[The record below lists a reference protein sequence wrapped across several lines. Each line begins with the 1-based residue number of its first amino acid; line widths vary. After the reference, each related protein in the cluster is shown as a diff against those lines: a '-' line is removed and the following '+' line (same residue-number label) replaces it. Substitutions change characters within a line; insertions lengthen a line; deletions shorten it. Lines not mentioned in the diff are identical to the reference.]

1 MASISPYSK
10 ACSCYNSPME
20 NTPTG
25 KKSLI
30 VLSVIGLL
38 VSLQVGFT
46 TFIDSS
52 YLARALMPITPEPD
66 RFVGYIFAATAA
78 IALAFFLVAPRLL
91 RKYGN
96 TKVSLFASIT
106 LPLGLLLIAL
116 PIPLPLTVLTYLLIT
131 LDTTIL
137 FAALDIYVSRYVS
150 EAKMGF
156 LHGIFFAMCSL
167 GFMLS
172 PALSGV
178 IAEGYQMSY
187 VYIAA
192 ALAALPIPFIIW
204 ASFRDFSDP
213 GYEDVPLLPSKE
225 LHTAAPDLIP
235 VFSAQFALQTFYVM
249 MTIYIPLYFVEHIG
263 FTYDKFGYII
273 TIALAMFVILPT
285 PFGWLADKFMGE
297 KEMIITGISLMGV
310 SLIAI
315 PMLAEHQQTFWLW
328 ALVLIISRI
337 GATAT
342 ESMSDAFFF
351 KRIEYAH
358 PSLIAFYRRARPLA
372 WLIVPT
378 IGATLLS
385 LRIVDISQLLMLS
398 GIAILFTIFFTARLR
413 DTL

>member
-1 MASISPYSK
+1 
-10 ACSCYNSPME
+10 ME

-25 KKSLI
+25 KRSLI
-30 VLSVIGLL
+30 ALSTIGLL
-38 VSLQVGFT
+38 VSLQIGFT
-46 TFIDSS
+46 TYIDSS
-52 YLARALMPITPEPD
+52 YLSHALSKITAEPD

-78 IALAFFLVAPRLL
+78 IALLYFLLAPRLL
-91 RKYGN
+91 RKFGN
-96 TKVSLFASIT
+96 TKVSIMASST
-106 LPLGLLLIAL
+106 LPVGLLLIAL
-116 PIPLPLTVLTYLLIT
+116 PLPLPLTILTYLLIT

-137 FAALDIYVSRYVS
+137 FAALDVYVSRYVS
-150 EAKMGF
+150 EEKMGF
-156 LHGIFFAMCSL
+156 VHGIFFAMCSL

-172 PALSGV
+172 PALSGY
-178 IAEGYQMSY
+178 IAAGYALHY

-192 ALAALPIPFIIW
+192 ALSALPIPFIIW
-204 ASFRDFSDP
+204 KSFYDFSDP
-213 GYEDVPLLPSKE
+213 GYENVPLFIGKE
-225 LHTAAPDLIP
+225 LHDAAPDLLP

-249 MTIYIPLYFVEHIG
+249 MTVYIPLYFVEHIG

-285 PFGWLADKFMGE
+285 PFGWLADKFIGE
-297 KEMIITGISLMGV
+297 KEMIITGMILMGA

-315 PMLAEHQQTFWLW
+315 PILAEQHHTFLLW
-328 ALVLIISRI
+328 AIILIFSRI

-385 LRIVDISQLLMLS
+385 LQIVDISHLLMYS
-398 GIAILFTIFFTARLR
+398 GVAIIFTIVLTARLR

>member
-1 MASISPYSK
+1 
-10 ACSCYNSPME
+10 ME

-25 KKSLI
+25 KRSLI
-30 VLSVIGLL
+30 ALSTIGLL

-52 YLARALMPITPEPD
+52 YLAHALSKFTTEPD
-66 RFVGYIFAATAA
+66 RLVGYIFAATAA
-78 IALAFFLVAPRLL
+78 LALFYFLIAPKLL
-91 RKYGN
+91 RKFGN
-96 TKVSLFASIT
+96 TKVSILASST
-106 LPLGLLLIAL
+106 LPLGLILIAL
-116 PIPLPLTVLTYLLIT
+116 PIPLPLTILTYLLVT

-137 FAALDIYVSRYVS
+137 FASLDIYVSRYVS

-156 LHGIFFAMCSL
+156 IHGIFFAMCSL

-172 PALSGV
+172 PALSGY
-178 IAEGYQMSY
+178 IAAGYMMNY

-192 ALAALPIPFIIW
+192 AISALPIPFIIW
-204 ASFRDFSDP
+204 SAFKDFTDP
-213 GYEDVPLLPSKE
+213 EYEDVPLLIGKE
-225 LHTAAPDLIP
+225 LHDAAPDLLP

-285 PFGWLADKFMGE
+285 PFGWLADRFIGE
-297 KEMIITGISLMGV
+297 KEMIITGMVLMGA

-315 PMLAEHQQTFWLW
+315 PLLAEQHQTFLLW
-328 ALVLIISRI
+328 AGILILSRI

-351 KRIEYAH
+351 KRIEYSH

-372 WLIVPT
+372 WLIIPT

-385 LRIVDISQLLMLS
+385 LQIVDISQLLMIS
-398 GIAILFTIFFTARLR
+398 GVAIILTIALTVRLR

>member
-1 MASISPYSK
+1 
-10 ACSCYNSPME
+10 ME
-20 NTPTG
+20 NTRSG

-30 VLSVIGLL
+30 ALSVIGLL

-52 YLARALMPITPEPD
+52 YLARALSRFTTEPD

-78 IALAFFLVAPRLL
+78 LALVYFLLAPRLL

-96 TKVSLFASIT
+96 TKVSLFASIS
-106 LPLGLLLIAL
+106 LPLGLLLLAS
-116 PIPLPLTVLTYLLIT
+116 PIPLPLTILTYLLVT

-137 FAALDIYVSRYVS
+137 FAALDVFIAQYVS
-150 EAKMGF
+150 EARMGMI
-156 LHGIFFAMCSL
+156 HGLFFAMCSL

-172 PALSGV
+172 PALSGI
-178 IAEGYQMSY
+178 IAAGYMMSY

-192 ALAALPIPFIIW
+192 AISALPIPFIIW
-204 ASFRDFSDP
+204 GGFKNFIDP
-213 GYEDVPLLPSKE
+213 GYDDVPLLPGKD
-225 LHTAAPDLIP
+225 LHEAAPDLIP
-235 VFSAQFALQTFYVM
+235 VFAAQFALQTFYVM

-263 FTYDKFGYII
+263 FTYDTFGYII

-285 PFGWLADKFMGE
+285 PYGWIADNFIGE
-297 KEMIITGISLMGV
+297 KEMIITGMVIMGA

-315 PMLAEHQQTFWLW
+315 PLLAEQHQTFTLW
-328 ALVLIISRI
+328 AGLLIISRI

-342 ESMSDAFFF
+342 ESMADTFFF
-351 KRIEYAH
+351 KRIEHAH

-372 WLIVPT
+372 WLIIPT
-378 IGATLLS
+378 ISATLLS
-385 LRIVDISQLLMLS
+385 LQIVDIDRLLMLS
-398 GIAILFTIFFTARLR
+398 GIAIMVTIVLTAKLR

>member
-1 MASISPYSK
+1 
-10 ACSCYNSPME
+10 ME
-20 NTPTG
+20 NTSTG
-25 KKSLI
+25 KKSLFA
-30 VLSVIGLL
+30 LSAIGLL

-52 YLARALMPITPEPD
+52 YLAKALLQFTSEPD
-66 RFVGYIFAATAA
+66 RLVGYIFAATAA
-78 IALAFFLVAPRLL
+78 LALVYFLLAPRLL
-91 RKYGN
+91 RKFGN

-106 LPLGLLLIAL
+106 LPLGLFVIAL
-116 PIPLPLTVLTYLLIT
+116 PVPLAVTILTYLLIT

-137 FAALDIYVSRYVS
+137 FAALDIFVSRYVS
-150 EAKMGF
+150 EAKMG
-156 LHGIFFAMCSL
+156 LIHGLFFAMCSL

-172 PALSGV
+172 PALSG
-178 IAEGYQMSY
+178 
-187 VYIAA
+187 YIAA
-192 ALAALPIPFIIW
+192 GFLMRYVYVAAAIAALPIPFIIW
-204 ASFRDFSDP
+204 SSFKDFSDP
-213 GYEDVPLLPSKE
+213 GYEDVPLFIGKA
-225 LHTAAPDLIP
+225 LHDATPDLFP
-235 VFSAQFALQTFYVM
+235 VFTAQFALQTFYVM

-285 PFGWLADKFMGE
+285 PFGWLADKYIGE
-297 KEMIITGISLMGV
+297 KEMIITGMVLMGA

-315 PMLAEHQQTFWLW
+315 PILANHPQTFMLW
-328 ALVLIISRI
+328 AVLLIVSRI

-342 ESMSDAFFF
+342 ESMADAFFF
-351 KRIEYAH
+351 KKIEYAH

-378 IGATLLS
+378 VGATLLS

-398 GIAILFTIFFTARLR
+398 GIAIIATIVITVKLH